1 MIIKFNNR
9 KMLPIIWKNIK
20 KRDDFSSF
28 SELSLK
34 DMYIHE
40 IN

>member
-1 MIIKFNNR
+1 
-9 KMLPIIWKNIK
+9 MLPIIWRNIK

-28 SELSLK
+28 SELSLEN
-34 DMYIHE
+34 MYIYE